1 MIRERVMRKLLSL
14 ALAGTLIY
22 ATMET
27 FKGDKNMQP
36 IYTHAENVKTT
47 LQNALQQWN
56 QKNNPEQ
63 KKSTVLLQSQ
73 SNYVYDGIQEI
84 TKIEICSFYPDIKF
98 CKEVKK
104 NEKETKI

>member
-36 IYTHAENVKTT
+36 VYTHAENVITETKTT
-47 LQNALQQWN
+47 LKNALTQWN
-56 QKNNPEQ
+56 QNNRNHPEQ
-63 KKSTVLLQSQ
+63 KATFLLQS
-73 SNYVYDGIQEI
+73 NYAYSYYDGTQEI
-84 TKIEICSFYPDIKF
+84 TKTEICDFYPDIKI
-98 CKEVKK
+98 CRR
-104 NEKETKI
+104 